1 MIRSFS
7 YKHHQHKHEME
18 ENMSGLEARIEIQ
31 VKRFN
36 TLSSEGEYVSI
47 QRCKAQE
54 ELRDLYLPLQANGR
68 QLASRQQGLQYE
80 S

>member
-7 YKHHQHKHEME
+7 YKHHQHKHEIE
-18 ENMSGLEARIEIQ
+18 ENMSGLEARLEIQ

-36 TLSSEGEYVSI
+36 MLSSKGEYVSI

-54 ELRDLYLPLQANGR
+54 ELRDLYLFLQTNR
-68 QLASRQQGLQYE
+68 RKLVSRQQGIVY
-80 S
+80 